1 MTPPADPPGA
11 GVAAWDE
18 RHARRGAPGT
28 PHAVVDAVTAGLV
41 PGRAVDLA
49 CGAGRHAL
57 LLAGRGW
64 AVDAVDTSAE
74 GLAVGGRAAG
84 GDRVRWHR
92 ADAVTWLRALAP
104 GSADLV
110 LVAFAMLPGVV
121 TAAAGALAGGG
132 HLLVVGHAAED
143 AGRPGTPRD
152 VRLLHDVASLADE
165 ARGAGL
171 AVVRADVVGRGAGE
185 ERRHDAVLLARRPT
199 PGPGAGPGA
208 EGGAGQSSAEGTS
221 AGS

>member
-18 RHARRGAPGT
+18 RHARRGTPGA
-28 PHAVVDAVTAGLV
+28 PHAVVDAVTADLV

-64 AVDAVDTSAE
+64 SVDAVDTSAE

-92 ADAVTWLRALAP
+92 ADAVAWLRALAP
-104 GSADLV
+104 GTADLV

-132 HLLVVGHAAED
+132 HVLVVGHAAED

-165 ARGAGL
+165 ARAAGL
-171 AVVRADVVGRGAGE
+171 SVVRADVVGRGAGGD
-185 ERRHDAVLLARRPT
+185 RRHDAVLLARRPA
-199 PGPGAGPGA
+199 PGPGAGGV
-208 EGGAGQSSAEGTS
+208 AGQSSADGTS